1 MIKTSFWGLG
11 KPDIEHAVLPSKLPE
26 ADLVPADGRVTLYH
40 PRTRDFRT
48 PSTLQVGD
56 PVKAGQ
62 RLSLYPDENTYVVSP
77 IGGKVAELFPQEG
90 NFGVTYT
97 GIAIDAD
104 GSAEVDEAFSDE
116 YQTRSIEVAARHLG
130 WLPGNPPLAVLA
142 DPEKEIHTIV
152 VCGTDDDLLVATNQY
167 VLRNDLDAVTEGI
180 KVLKQLSGVE
190 KVILTTAGETIQG
203 YGHIGA
209 TIMRVDTAYPA
220 ALPHMIMHQVLGI
233 TVPAGK
239 SPEDLGVC
247 FVSAEATVALGRAFQ
262 TGRVPCEKTL
272 TLITKSGLQRIVRV
286 PIGVAVGELLAR
298 YDISVQERDRLVF
311 GGPMRGLAIYSL
323 QQPIMPDTDAVMV
336 LDRADAAEVTDY
348 PCINC
353 GECVRNCPTRIP
365 VNLLVRFL
373 EAGQYDEAADEY
385 DLYSCVDCGLCSFVC
400 VSKIPI
406 YQYIRL
412 AKYEIERAKAA
423 EAANA

>member
-11 KPDIEHAVLPSKLPE
+11 KPEIEHAVLPSKLPA
-26 ADLVPADGRVTLYH
+26 ADRVSAGRRVTLYH
-40 PRTRDFRT
+40 TRTSDFRT
-48 PSTLQVGD
+48 PSSLRVGD

-62 RLSLYPDENTYVVSP
+62 RLSLYADDDAYVISP
-77 IGGKVAELFPQEG
+77 ISGKIADLFPQDG
-90 NFGVTYT
+90 NFGIRYT
-97 GIAIDAD
+97 GIAVDAD
-104 GSAEVDEAFSDE
+104 GTAATDEQFGNELKTPSLA
-116 YQTRSIEVAARHLG
+116 VAAKYLG
-130 WLPGNPPLAVLA
+130 WLPGRPPLELLA

-167 VLRNDLDAVTEGI
+167 ILRSDLNAVTEGI
-180 KVLKQLSGVE
+180 KVLKQLTGIE

-209 TIMRVDTAYPA
+209 QIKRVDTTYPA
-220 ALPHMIMHQVLGI
+220 ALPRLIMHQVLGS

-247 FVSAEATVALGRAFQ
+247 FISAEATVALGQAFQ
-262 TGRVPCEKTL
+262 TGRIPSEKTL
-272 TLITKSGLQRIVRV
+272 TLITKSGLQRIVKIPV
-286 PIGVAVGELLAR
+286 GVAVGELLAQ
-298 YDISVQERDRLVF
+298 YDISLKDQDRLIF

-323 QQPIMPDTDAVMV
+323 EQPIMPDTDAVMV

-353 GECVRNCPTRIP
+353 GDCVRNCPANIP

-373 EAGQYDEAADEY
+373 EAGQYEDAADEY
-385 DLYSCVDCGLCSFVC
+385 DLYACVECGLCSFVC

-406 YQYIRL
+406 FQYIKL

>member
-1 MIKTSFWGLG
+1 MIKTSFFGLG
-11 KPDIEHAVLPSKLPE
+11 KPEIEHAVLPSKLPE
-26 ADLVPADGRVTLYH
+26 TDVVPAGGRVTLYH

-48 PSTLQVGD
+48 PSTLRVGD

-62 RLSLYPDENTYVVSP
+62 RLSLYADDDAYVVSP
-77 IGGKVAELFPQEG
+77 ISGKIAELFPQDG
-90 NFGVTYT
+90 NFGITYT
-97 GIAIDAD
+97 GIAVDAD
-104 GSAEVDEAFSDE
+104 GADDIDEQFGAESK
-116 YQTRSIEVAARHLG
+116 SPSLEVAVGYLG
-130 WLPGNPPLAVLA
+130 WLPGQPPLKLLA
-142 DPEKEIHTIV
+142 DPEKEFHTIV
-152 VCGTDDDLLVATNQY
+152 VYGTDDDLLVATNQY
-167 VLRNDLDAVTEGI
+167 ILRNDLNAVTAGI
-180 KVLKQLSGVE
+180 KVLKQLTGIE

-209 TIMRVDTAYPA
+209 RIRRVDTVYPA
-220 ALPHMIMHQVLGI
+220 ALPHMIMHEVLGT

-247 FVSAEATVALGRAFQ
+247 FVSAEATVALGQAFQ
-262 TGRVPCEKTL
+262 TGRIPGEKTL
-272 TLITKSGLQRIVRV
+272 TLITKSGLQRIVKV
-286 PIGVAVGELLAR
+286 PIGVAVGELLAH
-298 YDISVQERDRLVF
+298 YNISLNDQDRLIF
-311 GGPMRGLAIYSL
+311 GGPMRGLAVYSL

-353 GECVRNCPTRIP
+353 GDCVRNCPANIP

-373 EAGQYDEAADEY
+373 EAGQYEDAADEY
-385 DLYSCVDCGLCSFVC
+385 DLYSCVDCGICSFVC

-406 YQYIRL
+406 FQYIKL

>member
-1 MIKTSFWGLG
+1 MIKTSFFGFG
-11 KPDIEHAVLPSKLPE
+11 KPDIEHAILPSKLPE
-26 ADLVPADGRVTLYH
+26 TDRVPVSGRVTLYH
-40 PRTRDFRT
+40 PRTRDFRA
-48 PSTLQVGD
+48 PSTLRVGD

-62 RLSLYPDENTYVVSP
+62 RLHLYADEDTYVVSP
-77 IGGKVAELFPQEG
+77 ISGKIADLFPQDG
-90 NFGVTYT
+90 NFGITYT
-97 GIAIDAD
+97 AISVEAD
-104 GSAEVDEAFSDE
+104 GTEDDDEAFGQESE
-116 YQTRSIEVAARHLG
+116 TPSLEVAAKYLG
-130 WLPGNPPLAVLA
+130 WLPGQPPLELLA
-142 DPEKEIHTIV
+142 DPDKEIDTIV

-167 VLRNDLDAVTEGI
+167 ILRNDLNAVTDGI
-180 KVLKQLSGVE
+180 KVLKQLTGIK

-209 TIMRVDTAYPA
+209 SIRRVDTPYPS
-220 ALPHMIMHQVLGI
+220 ALPHMIMHEVLGK

-247 FVSAEATVALGRAFQ
+247 FISAEATVALGQAFQ
-262 TGRVPCEKTL
+262 TGLIPTEKTL
-272 TLITKSGLQRIVRV
+272 TLITKSGLQRIVKV
-286 PIGVAVGELLAR
+286 PIGVAVGELLAQ
-298 YDISVQERDRLVF
+298 YKISLNDQDRLVF

-348 PCINC
+348 PCVNC
-353 GECVRNCPTRIP
+353 GDCVRNCPANIQ

-373 EAGQYDEAADEY
+373 EAGLYEEAADEY
-385 DLYSCVDCGLCSFVC
+385 DLYSCVECGLCSFVC

-406 YQYIRL
+406 YQYIKL

-423 EAANA
+423 EATNA

>member
-1 MIKTSFWGLG
+1 MIKTSFLGLG
-11 KPDIEHAVLPSKLPE
+11 KPDIEHAVLPTNLPE

-40 PRTRDFRT
+40 PRTRDFRA

-62 RLSLYPDENTYVVSP
+62 RLSLYPEESAYVVSP
-77 IGGKVAELFPQEG
+77 ISGKIADLFPQDG
-90 NFGVTYT
+90 NFGITYT

-104 GSAEVDEAFSDE
+104 GSEEVDAAFADE
-116 YQTRSIEVAARHLG
+116 SQTPTLEVASKYLG
-130 WLPGNPPLAVLA
+130 WLPGKPPLALLA
-142 DPEKEIHTIV
+142 DPEKQIHTIV

-167 VLRNDLDAVTEGI
+167 ILRNDLDAVTEGI
-180 KVLKQLSGVE
+180 KILKQLSGVE

-209 TIMRVDTAYPA
+209 TIKRVDTAYPA
-220 ALPHMIMHQVLGI
+220 ALPHMIMHQVLGA

-239 SPEDLGVC
+239 SPEDIGVC
-247 FVSAEATVALGRAFQ
+247 FVSAEATVALGQAFS
-262 TGRVPCEKTL
+262 TGRIPCEKTL
-272 TLITKSGLQRIVRV
+272 TLIAKSGLQRIVKV

-298 YDISVQERDRLVF
+298 YDISVRDQDRLIF

-336 LDRADAAEVTDY
+336 LDRSDAAEVTDY

-353 GECVRNCPTRIP
+353 GECVRNCPAQIA

-373 EAGQYDEAADEY
+373 EAGQYEEAADEY
-385 DLYSCVDCGLCSFVC
+385 DLYSCVECGLCSFVC
-400 VSKIPI
+400 ISKIPI
-406 YQYIRL
+406 YQYIKL
-412 AKYEIERAKAA
+412 AKYEIERVKAA